1 MPTNTSRHTTPA
13 RSSAPV
19 AAALMRQDS
28 PCVATG
34 GARAARGSHPG
45 AACQEKASTNASL
58 PCLRR
63 SSGRSASTAS
73 SAPRAKASIGPR
85 VPGTRISTS
94 SARSCSCMRRS
105 SAGSAPPTSR
115 WLMPTANWRRTT
127 SNAAAARSWT
137 DTSSRA
143 ISSSAAPSRTAAHA
157 AASVPAGAGTNRTA
171 LNCATRCH
179 RARTAASRSR
189 CGGAWTD
196 APGPVAGSCS
206 RGTDRIRPLPA
217 PLPPIRAGPAR
228 RSAGCGVLGF
238 QPRICTDAHGSG
250 PVLC

>member
-94 SARSCSCMRRS
+94 SARSCLHAAQQRRQCAAHQQVADADGQLAPHDLERRGRPIVDRYQLARDLQQRRAIADSRTCRGERS
-105 SAGSAPPTSR
+105 SRRRYEPDGAELRDQVPPRADGSIPVS
-115 WLMPTANWRRTT
+115 MWRGL
-127 SNAAAARSWT
+127 
-137 DTSSRA
+137 D
-143 ISSSAAPSRTAAHA
+143 
-157 AASVPAGAGTNRTA
+157 
-171 LNCATRCH
+171 
-179 RARTAASRSR
+179 
-189 CGGAWTD
+189 
-196 APGPVAGSCS
+196 
-206 RGTDRIRPLPA
+206 
-217 PLPPIRAGPAR
+217 
-228 RSAGCGVLGF
+228 
-238 QPRICTDAHGSG
+238 
-250 PVLC
+250 